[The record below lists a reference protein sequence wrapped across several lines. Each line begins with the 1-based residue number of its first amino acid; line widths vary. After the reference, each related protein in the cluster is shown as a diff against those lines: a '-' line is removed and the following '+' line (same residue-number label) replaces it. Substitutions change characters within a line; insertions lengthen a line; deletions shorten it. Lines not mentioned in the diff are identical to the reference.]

1 MEATGIVC
9 GVAGRVGAAGA
20 DLSFLSTARA
30 GTVLVREKEID
41 SAVKALERGVKE
53 ES

>member
-9 GVAGRVGAAGA
+9 GLAGRVGASGA

-30 GTVLVREKEID
+30 GTVLVREKEIEN
-41 SAVKALERGVKE
+41 AIKALEDGVE
-53 ES
+53 EQS